1 MRDKN
6 ETICF
11 CMDITYGEILKAIN
25 DGATTPEMVT
35 DKTDAGLACGGCIE
49 TIEDIFEELN
59 KNQ

>member
-1 MRDKN
+1 M
-6 ETICF
+6 E
-11 CMDITYGEILKAIN
+11 ITYGEILQAIK

-59 KNQ
+59 KDQ